1 MKRPF
6 IGGESDA
13 ANFVLL
19 GDMLSDGDFAFTNLR
34 ALKLRSLEM
43 PLC

>member
-1 MKRPF
+1 MKRPL

-13 ANFVLL
+13 TDHVLL
-19 GDMLSDGDFAFTNLR
+19 GDMLYDGDSALTNLR
-34 ALKLRSLEM
+34 ALNLRSLEM